1 MNLIELRET
10 CQRTLNDSAGVTFTD
25 LLVDGW
31 ITEAIQEYSQ
41 YFGKVASVQVTSITE
56 GTYPYAVTEKIG
68 DVLQVEYPE
77 GEDPP
82 LYLRQRP
89 YASDEFW
96 LNGDSYD
103 FIQTKGDA
111 ASILYLS
118 DPTQDTTATI
128 TALRS
133 FDETAVT
140 VEVPGKHEPI
150 LIARVRWSARM
161 FQAESELLSPTSSSS
176 LLMAQMEQNARS
188 ARVNYFKLLFAA
200 QVAETGES
208 EVIKW
213 TMDKYDRVY

>member
-1 MNLIELRET
+1 MDLIELRET
-10 CQRTLNDSAGVTFTD
+10 CQRTLNDAAGATFTD
-25 LLVDGW
+25 ALVDGW
-31 ITEAIQEYSQ
+31 LTEAIQEYSQ
-41 YFGKVASVQVTSITE
+41 YFGKVASVAVTSITE
-56 GTYPYAVTEKIG
+56 GTYNYAVTEKIG
-68 DVLQVEYPE
+68 NVLQVEFPE

-82 LYLRQRP
+82 KYLVKRS
-89 YASDEFW
+89 YASDDFW
-96 LNGDSYD
+96 LHGDSYD

-118 DPTQDTTATI
+118 DPTLDTTATI
-128 TALRS
+128 TAVRS

-200 QVAETGES
+200 QVAEIGQS
-208 EVIKW
+208 EVVRW